1 MRQIFGR
8 GFAALRLLCNKVVTS
23 CFFDKV
29 FGQRYSPPKL
39 GGDFQPIMPR
49 LLRFGCGVAALCFL
63 CSVTLFVSAS
73 ENSANLIEAVKSRNI
88 QIVRNLLKQRSNV
101 NTQEA
106 DGMAPIHWAVRND
119 DLATAQLLIRAGANV
134 KAANRYGV
142 TPISLAAANGN
153 AMLVE
158 ALLKA
163 GADPTTA
170 VPDGETILMT
180 AARTGNADAVKA
192 LIAHGADVNAK
203 EKWQEQTAL
212 MWAAAENHAAAIK
225 ALVAAGAGM
234 NAHSKVLSFPE
245 YKYETNG
252 MAVFL
257 LPHGGWTALMY
268 AARQNALD
276 AVATLA
282 DLKADL
288 NAVDADGTTAL
299 QLAIINLHYDL
310 ATLLL
315 GKGADPNIADS
326 TGMTALYAAADMR
339 APAGMMTRPDPKL
352 RDEIDAAGMV
362 KVLLDHGA
370 NPNARLNKPII
381 GRHNNLV
388 GDTSL
393 GDGATPLMR
402 AAKANDVNVMR
413 LLLDAGADPTITLKD
428 RTTTGMVATSLE
440 AIKML
445 VEHGVD
451 VNAFN
456 TNGQTILHNAAARG
470 STAIIRYAADQGAR
484 LDKKD
489 KQGRTA
495 LDIAQGGGGGRG
507 GAGPAGAR
515 GSGARGNAEAAA
527 LLRDLMAKNA
537 R

>member
-1 MRQIFGR
+1 MTKYTDAKWTKPIGLI
-8 GFAALRLLCNKVVTS
+8 AALTCVLT
-23 CFFDKV
+23 
-29 FGQRYSPPKL
+29 
-39 GGDFQPIMPR
+39 
-49 LLRFGCGVAALCFL
+49 VAA
-63 CSVTLFVSAS
+63 SGAG
-73 ENSANLIEAVKSRNI
+73 ANLIDAVKAGNVEV
-88 QIVRNLLKQRSNV
+88 VRTLLKQRPDV
-101 NTQEA
+101 NGREP
-106 DGMAPIHWAVRND
+106 DGMTALHWAVRND
-119 DLATAQLLIRAGANV
+119 DAETAQLLIRSGANV

-142 TPISLAAANGN
+142 TPISLAATNGN
-153 AMLVE
+153 ATLVE

-163 GADPTTA
+163 GADPKDA
-170 VPDGETILMT
+170 LPEGETVLMT
-180 AARTGNADAVKA
+180 AARAGNAGAVTA
-192 LIAHGADVNAK
+192 LIAHGANVNAK

-212 MWAAAENHAAAIK
+212 MWAAAENHPGAIR
-225 ALVAAGAGM
+225 ALVAAGADM

-268 AARQNALD
+268 AARQKAID
-276 AVATLA
+276 AAAMLA
-282 DLKADL
+282 DLKSDL

-315 GKGADPNIADS
+315 SKGADPNVADS
-326 TGMTALYAAADMR
+326 TGMTALYAAVDMR

-370 NPNARLNKPII
+370 NPNLRLKKPVI

-402 AAKANDVNVMR
+402 AAKANDIPVMR
-413 LLLDAGADPTITLKD
+413 LLLDGGADPAITLKD
-428 RTTTGMVATSLE
+428 RTTTAMVASSLE
-440 AIKML
+440 AIQLL

-470 STAIIRYAADQGAR
+470 STAIIQYAADRGAR
-484 LDKKD
+484 LDRQD

-495 LDIAQGGGGGRG
+495 LDIAQGGGGGGRG
-507 GAGPAGAR
+507 GTGAGGGR
-515 GSGARGNAEAAA
+515 GGGGRGNAEAAA
-527 LLRDLMAKNA
+527 LLRNLMAKNGIPVPPAPA